1 LIAVKVGANAY
12 TSLTNKSE
20 TVTMPLNLRFSIEKT
35 RRWALLV
42 AVFLNALAMLTLN
55 VQAQSAETNFPTQ
68 SIKILIGFS
77 PGGSSDT
84 VARIMVPKLTELFK
98 QTVVIDNKPGAGGN
112 IATDLLT
119 KATPDGHTIMLGTV
133 GSLSVNQHLNK
144 LNYDP
149 VMDTA
154 ALSLC
159 VVFSNV
165 LVVNSA
171 SDVKTFEDYLKQARQ
186 DNSKMSFGSSGIG
199 GGGHLAGEMLKIAA
213 NLNNQH
219 VAYRGGAPA
228 MNDLLGGVLPSIFS
242 SPTDAVQHIQTGK
255 LRPLATTGSK
265 RLEALPNVPTIAE
278 SGFPGFEATN
288 WYAFAAPAKT
298 SPEVIRRLNAALVA
312 TLKDPGVVAQ
322 LRKLGLEPT
331 PTSPV
336 EAARFIKAESDKWGS
351 VVRKANIKGS

>member
-1 LIAVKVGANAY
+1 
-12 TSLTNKSE
+12 
-20 TVTMPLNLRFSIEKT
+20 MRLNLPFSIEKT

-42 AVFLNALAMLTLN
+42 TVFLNSLAMLTLN
-55 VQAQSAETNFPTQ
+55 AQAQSAETNFPTQ

-119 KATPDGHTIMLGTV
+119 KAAPDGHTIMLGTV

-149 VMDTA
+149 VVDTA

-171 SDVKTFEDYLKQARQ
+171 SDVKTFEEYLKQARQ

-255 LRPLATTGSK
+255 LRPLATTGAK

-298 SPEVIRRLNAALVA
+298 SPEVIKRLNAALVA

-331 PTSPV
+331 PTSPA
-336 EAARFIKAESDKWGS
+336 EAARYIKAESDKWGS